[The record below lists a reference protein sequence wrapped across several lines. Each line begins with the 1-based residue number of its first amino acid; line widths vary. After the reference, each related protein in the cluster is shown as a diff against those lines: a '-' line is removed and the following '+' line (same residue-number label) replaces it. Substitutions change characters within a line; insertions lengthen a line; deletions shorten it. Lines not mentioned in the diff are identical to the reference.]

1 MAAEG
6 INIDAD
12 IHARLTAL
20 GQLPDDAFPLGEAAL
35 LLAASREPGLNT
47 GPYERHL
54 GRLADEVAELAG
66 QTKGAD
72 IPPVR
77 AQRDALVEVIARRYG
92 YGGNES
98 VFDDLDAAN
107 LARVIDTRRGL
118 PVSLGIIY
126 MDVCERLGWSMT
138 GIDFPG
144 RFVVRLS
151 LGADRMILDLFE
163 GAKELHPPDLRV
175 MLKTMAGAEAE
186 LDPRFLQEMPA
197 RRVIL
202 RLEDNIR
209 VRQMQAGDL
218 AAAADTLQGMLLI
231 APDVGHLWREAGLLN
246 ARLDRIANAVAALEN
261 YLKCE
266 PGQENGYEASK
277 LLQELRARLN

>member
-1 MAAEG
+1 MSEADTPDAEVR
-6 INIDAD
+6 
-12 IHARLTAL
+12 ARLTVL
-20 GQLPDDAFPLGEAAL
+20 GQMPDDEFRLAEAAL
-35 LLAASREPGLNT
+35 LLAASREPGLNI

-54 GRLADEVAELAG
+54 ARLAEEVAEFAG
-66 QTKGAD
+66 QGAEAD
-72 IPPVR
+72 APPVR
-77 AQRDALVEVIARRYG
+77 QQRDALVEVIARRYG

-118 PVSLGIIY
+118 PVALGIIY

-151 LGADRMILDLFE
+151 RGSDRMILDLFE
-163 GAKELHPPDLRV
+163 NAKELTPPDLRV

-186 LDPRFLQEMPA
+186 LDPRYLGEMTA
-197 RRVIL
+197 RRVVL

-218 AAAADTLQGMLLI
+218 AAAADTLQGMLAI
-231 APDVGHLWREAGLLN
+231 APDVGHLWRESGLVN
-246 ARLDRIANAVAALEN
+246 ARLDRIANAVEALEE